1 MMSRSEKAEKLE
13 QEFKKVDK
21 KEKNKQIKKG
31 LIKIIC
37 ILFVII
43 LGLLTYMHFVG
54 TKGLQVREYKV
65 ESNMLPDSFHGF
77 KIVQFSDL
85 HYLTTIHQK
94 EIDNIVSKI
103 NELRPD
109 LVVFT
114 GDLIDNK
121 KTPTKEE
128 LDNLINSLNKITAT
142 IGLYAIKGN
151 HDYINDNFEK
161 VFNATNFK
169 ILDNSYQ
176 LVYYKD
182 STPILITGIGSI
194 LEKKADID
202 QAFSYDKDDN
212 LYTITL
218 LHEPD
223 ELDNIINK
231 YSVNLALAGHSHNG
245 QIRLP
250 KIGAIIKMEKGTKYP
265 NEKYTINNTE
275 LYVSG
280 GIGTSIYELR
290 FFNHPSINLYRLVKG
305 TK

>member
-1 MMSRSEKAEKLE
+1 MMSRSEKNEKIEKEL
-13 QEFKKVDK
+13 K
-21 KEKNKQIKKG
+21 KEDQKEKSNKRKKTFLKIIFILFIIG
-31 LIKIIC
+31 LILI
-37 ILFVII
+37 F
-43 LGLLTYMHFVG
+43 YMHFIG
-54 TKGLQVREYKV
+54 TKGLQVREYKI
-65 ESNMLPDSFHGF
+65 ESSQLPDNFHGF
-77 KIVQFSDL
+77 KIVHFSDL

-94 EIDNIVSKI
+94 EINNIVSKI

-128 LDNLINSLNKITAT
+128 LDSLIKSLNKITAT

-182 STPILITGIGSI
+182 STPIIITGIGSI
-194 LEKKADID
+194 LEEKADID

-223 ELDNIINK
+223 ILDNIINK

-250 KIGAIIKMEKGTKYP
+250 KIGAIVKMEKGTKYP
-265 NEKYTINNTE
+265 NEKYTIGNTE